1 MAALPEC
8 RLGRQAQQPSDW
20 SVSQLEQE
28 KLSLEQRPQ
37 REKVHVIQ
45 CNAAFIALACCRTVR
60 FLVRMWHISAPHLTS
75 S

>member
-1 MAALPEC
+1 
-8 RLGRQAQQPSDW
+8 
-20 SVSQLEQE
+20 VSQLEQE